1 MPAITTL
8 AAKYL
13 NLHGKHRDS
22 LQSKITGIL
31 SVVGFMLMGLAAQ
44 PGILIFGL
52 VIGALGSA
60 FMVSTR
66 SLATALVLPDHVGT
80 LYSAF
85 AIFQSIGIFVAG
97 PLLANLFRLGLQLGG
112 TWMGLPFLQTGLF
125 FAIAT
130 AAVWKTQVDRSLPG
144 EDERVEEEQTP
155 LISA

>member
-85 AIFQSIGIFVAG
+85 AISQSIGVFVAG
-97 PLLANLFRLGLQLGG
+97 PLLANLFRLGMHLGG
-112 TWMGLPFLQTGLF
+112 TWTGLPFLQTGLL

-130 AAVWKTQVDRSLPG
+130 AAVWRLQVNRSLPG
-144 EDERVEEEQTP
+144 EDEGGEEEQRP